1 MFKRI
6 ITLILII
13 ILSLNLAG
21 CAKCISTEYENVD
34 VVIVDEYYRS
44 AWMQPIHTGKFT
56 SFISHPAQY
65 KITVNYNGVDY
76 TINDSSTYNKYK
88 TQVGQTVTGK
98 LEIKA
103 YDDGA
108 VCYNI
113 LSLG

>member
-1 MFKRI
+1 MFKRV
-6 ITLILII
+6 ITSLLII
-13 ILSLNLAG
+13 ISSLNLAG
-21 CAKCISTEYENVD
+21 CAKCISTKYENVN
-34 VVIVDEYYRS
+34 VTIVDEYYKGAR
-44 AWMQPIHTGKFT
+44 MQPIRNGKFT
-56 SFISHPAQY
+56 SYIRHPAQY

-98 LEIKA
+98 LEIKT

-113 LSLG
+113 VSLE